1 MIEIAID
8 GHSGSGKGELSKG
21 LAEKLNLK
29 HLDTGAI
36 LRAMGLYFYR
46 LNITSPTAEDVV
58 LHYKNLNINIE
69 FDGNKQITILN
80 GENVSSEIRQE
91 HIGQMA
97 SKVAAIEKAM
107 RKMMDISQ
115 NFAKN
120 YDCVL
125 DGRNITSEVLPNAD
139 VKFFLDASPE
149 CRAKRRLA
157 DEQRKNPNAKFED
170 ILKSLIERDYR
181 DVHRD
186 FSPMILT
193 PDSIVVDNTNMT
205 IDETINYCLK
215 KTIEILKNKGKL

>member
-1 MIEIAID
+1 MIAIAID

-21 LAEKLNLK
+21 LAKELNLK

-46 LNITSPTAEDVV
+46 LDIKNPTTQDVENHYQSLNIVVKFENDKQVTYLGAEDVS
-58 LHYKNLNINIE
+58 N
-69 FDGNKQITILN
+69 
-80 GENVSSEIRQE
+80 EIRVE

-97 SKVAAIEKAM
+97 SKVAVIEKAM
-107 RKMMDISQ
+107 RKMIDIAQ
-115 NFAKN
+115 EFANN
-120 YDCVL
+120 YDCVM

-149 CRAKRRLA
+149 CRANRRLG
-157 DEQRKNPNAKFED
+157 DEKKKNPNAKFED
-170 ILKSLIERDYR
+170 ILTSLIERDYR

-205 IDETINYCLK
+205 IEETIDFCLTK
-215 KTIEILKNKGKL
+215 SKEILKKKGKI